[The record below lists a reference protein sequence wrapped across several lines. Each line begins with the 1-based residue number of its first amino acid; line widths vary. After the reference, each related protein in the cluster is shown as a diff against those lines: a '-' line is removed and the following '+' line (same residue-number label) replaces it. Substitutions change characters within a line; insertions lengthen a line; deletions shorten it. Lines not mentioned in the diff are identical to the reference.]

1 MNKNEYYD
9 EYCNLF
15 CNLLSLCETM
25 RHSHLS
31 VGGEGGRQ
39 DLEISTA
46 GKASYSPGSGN
57 VHWIG
62 ADRDQ
67 IKISNDKQLRTFQSL
82 EIKVSEVIFNR
93 MSFFD
98 ITRSGISYSF

>member
-1 MNKNEYYD
+1 MMNIVI
-9 EYCNLF
+9 CF
-15 CNLLSLCETM
+15 VTCCHSV

-82 EIKVSEVIFNR
+82 EIKVSEVILNR

-98 ITRSGISYSF
+98 IIRSGISYSF